1 MIPVFLHLQVQYYWN
16 DQGCNPMFGCE
27 VTNLRSRDVWGQ
39 VDNVMLI
46 DLEINSEFFFR
57 LQVFNSAGRGP
68 KGEWRR
74 GETANYRKYHLP
86 CDTFHLTA
94 LVIIKC

>member
-1 MIPVFLHLQVQYYWN
+1 M
-16 DQGCNPMFGCE
+16 GCE
-27 VTNLRSRDVWGQ
+27 PTNIRNRDVWGQ

-46 DLEINSEFFFR
+46 DLESNSEFFFR

-74 GETANYRKYHLP
+74 GETAADGNVRSCFWLS
-86 CDTFHLTA
+86 
-94 LVIIKC
+94 I